1 VKYRVTYEP
10 EALNDLLDLY
20 DYIAEH
26 SDLRTA
32 LRYVER
38 IEASC
43 EALSTFPLRG
53 SSVGELRKG
62 LRIVGFER
70 KVNIAFAVDKTTVK
84 IIRVLPGGRQF
95 PGLSF

>member
-1 VKYRVTYEP
+1 MKYLVTYEP
-10 EALNDLLDLY
+10 EALNDFLDLY

-43 EALSTFPLRG
+43 ESLSTFPLPG
-53 SSVGELRKG
+53 TSVGDLRKG

-70 KVNIAFAVDKTTVK
+70 KVNIAFAIDINTVR